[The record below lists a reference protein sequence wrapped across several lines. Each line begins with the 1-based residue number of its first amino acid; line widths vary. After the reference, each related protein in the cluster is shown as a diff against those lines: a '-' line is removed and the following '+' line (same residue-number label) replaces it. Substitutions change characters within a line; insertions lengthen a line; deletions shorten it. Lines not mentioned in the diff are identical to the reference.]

1 MRSAISVSSLTQP
14 KGLPN
19 YEDVSRMNVSRMN
32 NVAINVRT
40 VRAPVQSKV

>member
-1 MRSAISVSSLTQP
+1 MRSAISVSSSIQP

-19 YEDVSRMNVSRMN
+19 YEHVSKINIVT
-32 NVAINVRT
+32 INVRT